1 MQAQPH
7 DDPVYLG
14 FAAPYDADDL
24 YRLSACF
31 LPLGK
36 IGGKP
41 SWLNPV
47 AIPKSEQLA
56 CKSCSKP
63 LCFLLQV
70 YATGES
76 DAAHSFHRSLFLFV
90 CRDPACSKVN
100 DASNL
105 AAFRCC
111 VPRVN
116 AWYGADG
123 PLDPDFVME
132 NEMPPPAA
140 GAPALCRTCG
150 CFASKKC
157 AKCGEAWY
165 CSREH
170 QAFDWKAGHRSA
182 CGQQPVGG
190 GAETGE
196 EQRKNPENV
205 WLFEEMGVEMDRE
218 TLPASLFEDLSDDD
232 DDDGER
238 EEKRRMEEY
247 VKMVKAKKLD
257 EGAAAA
263 MAEEDIEAEEKK
275 DVCFERFNRV
285 MQLQPE
291 QILRYQRGGRPLIPS
306 DRAPEIN
313 QVPACSLCGAAR
325 QFELQLTPHLLS
337 LMGVDSIKESIDWAS
352 VFVYTCSANCA
363 VPEGGGYAVEAVVKH
378 DFLE

>member
-7 DDPVYLG
+7 GAPVYLG
-14 FAAPYDADDL
+14 FAAPYDTDDL
-24 YRLSACF
+24 YRLSSCF

-36 IGGKP
+36 VGGKP

-47 AIPKSEQLA
+47 AIPKSEQLT

-70 YATGES
+70 YATAETDS
-76 DAAHSFHRSLFLFV
+76 AHSFHRTLFLFV
-90 CRDPACSKVN
+90 CRDPACSKAN
-100 DASNL
+100 DGSNI

-123 PLDPDFVME
+123 PLDADLVME
-132 NEMPPPAA
+132 DELPAPPT

-157 AKCGEAWY
+157 AKCGAAWY

-170 QAFDWKAGHRSA
+170 QAFDWKLGHRSS
-182 CGQQPVGG
+182 CGQAV
-190 GAETGE
+190 ERNE
-196 EQRKNPENV
+196 EERKNPENI
-205 WLFEEMGVEMDRE
+205 WLFEELGMEMDRE
-218 TLPASLFEDLSDDD
+218 TLPASLFEDLSDDED
-232 DDDGER
+232 DEER
-238 EEKRRMEEY
+238 EGEKEKRRMEEY

-263 MAEEDIEAEEKK
+263 MAEEDIEVEEKK
-275 DVCFERFNRV
+275 DICFERFNRV

-291 QILRYQRGGRPLIPS
+291 QILRYQRGGRPLVPS
-306 DRAPEIN
+306 DRAPEIG
-313 QVPACSLCGAAR
+313 QVAACSLCGAPR

-337 LMGVDSIKESIDWAS
+337 LMGVDSIRESIDWAA
-352 VFVYTCSANCA
+352 VYVYTCSANCEI
-363 VPEGGGYAVEAVVKH
+363 PESGYAPEAVVKH
-378 DFLE
+378 DFVE